1 MGLLV
6 AGKWSSQW
14 YDTKKSDGHFVR
26 DTARYRNWVTVDGSP
41 GPSGNGGFV
50 AESGRYHLYVSFACP
65 WAHRT
70 LIFRQLKGLTE
81 HISVSVVHPLML
93 DQGWTFET
101 DFDGATG
108 DEVLQKAKL
117 YEVYLHSDPKSTGRV
132 TVPVLWDRQT
142 DSIVSNESSEI
153 IRMFN
158 SAFNDL
164 TGNVLDFWPKALR
177 DEIELVNADVY
188 KNVNNGVYRS
198 GFATTSDAY
207 EQVVQEVFEALD
219 RLELRLT
226 DSRYLLGHTLT
237 EADWRLFTTLI
248 RFDAVYVGHF
258 KCNIRR
264 IADYPALSAYMREL
278 YQMPGIADTVNM
290 RHIKYH
296 YFASHLNIN
305 PTGIVPLGPKQ
316 ELGLAHGRD
325 HL

>member
-26 DTARYRNWVTVDGSP
+26 DTARHRNWVTVDGSP
-41 GPSGNGGFV
+41 GPSGDGGFA

-70 LIFRQLKGLTE
+70 LIFRQLKELAE

-101 DFDGATG
+101 DFDDTTG

-142 DSIVSNESSEI
+142 DRIVSNESSEI

-158 SAFNDL
+158 NAFNDL
-164 TGNVLDFWPKALR
+164 TGNELDFWPKALR

-188 KNVNNGVYRS
+188 ENVNNGVYRS
-198 GFATTSDAY
+198 GFATTTDAY
-207 EQVVQEVFEALD
+207 EQVVQEVFGALD

-226 DSRYLLGHTLT
+226 DSRYLLGQTLT

-248 RFDAVYVGHF
+248 RFDAVYVTHF

-264 IADYPALSAYMREL
+264 IADYPVLSAYMREL

-305 PTGIVPLGPKQ
+305 PTGIVPFGPKQ

>member
-26 DTARYRNWVTVDGSP
+26 DTARHRNWVTVDGSP
-41 GPSGNGGFV
+41 GPSGDGGFA

-70 LIFRQLKGLTE
+70 LIFRQLKELAE

-101 DFDGATG
+101 DFDDTTG

-142 DSIVSNESSEI
+142 DRIVSNESSEI

-158 SAFNDL
+158 NAFNDL
-164 TGNVLDFWPKALR
+164 TGNELDFWPKALR

-188 KNVNNGVYRS
+188 ENVNNGVYRS
-198 GFATTSDAY
+198 GFATTTDAY
-207 EQVVQEVFEALD
+207 EQVVQEVFGALD

-226 DSRYLLGHTLT
+226 DSRYLLGQTLT

-248 RFDAVYVGHF
+248 RFDAVYVTHF

-264 IADYPALSAYMREL
+264 IADYPVLSAYMREL

-290 RHIKYH
+290 RHIKHH

-316 ELGLAHGRD
+316 ELGLAHGRN

>member
-6 AGKWSSQW
+6 NGKWSSQW
-14 YDTKKSDGHFVR
+14 YDTTKTDGHFVR
-26 DTARYRNWVTVDGSP
+26 DTARYRNWVTVNGSP
-41 GPSGNGGFV
+41 GPSGNGGFS

-101 DFDGATG
+101 DFDDATG

-305 PTGIVPLGPKQ
+305 PTGIIPLGPKQ

-325 HL
+325 NL